1 MKRKFLEDLGL
12 EKETIDKI
20 LDENSKDIGAAKGQ
34 LENVQNELAT
44 TKQTLADTNKQ
55 LDEIKKTA
63 GDNEALQKQINDL
76 QEANKQKDAEM
87 VRVKRENIDDI
98 LLTEAKAK
106 NLKAVKALLK
116 EINETDDEKYK
127 AARLAEIEEL
137 VKAEDSKF
145 LFGGEK
151 KITGTEP
158 GDPNVEPDG
167 KPDFSKMTYSQIAE
181 YMAENPGT
189 TLK

>member
-63 GDNEALQKQINDL
+63 GDNADLQKQITDL
-76 QEANKQKDAEM
+76 QEANKKKDEEM
-87 VRVKRENIDDI
+87 VQIKRSNIDDI

-116 EINETDDEKYK
+116 DINETDDEKYK
-127 AARLAEIEEL
+127 TARLAEIEEL
-137 VKAEDSKF
+137 AKAEDSKF

-151 KITGTEP
+151 TITGTEP
-158 GDPNVEPDG
+158 GEPGGEPGKFDPKTASYEE
-167 KPDFSKMTYSQIAE
+167 IAAYLE
-181 YMAENPGT
+181 ANPGA
-189 TLK
+189 TLE